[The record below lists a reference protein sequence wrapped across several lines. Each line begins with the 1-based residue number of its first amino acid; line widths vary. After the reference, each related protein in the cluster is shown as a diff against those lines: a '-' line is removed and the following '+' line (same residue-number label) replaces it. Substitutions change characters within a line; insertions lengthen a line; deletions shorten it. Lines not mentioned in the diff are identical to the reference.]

1 MSKIR
6 DLSERLWTGNL
17 DTSEAHPVTARYP
30 EGDEILDGVLYFK
43 GFASANTI
51 DTGEALVM
59 LDTGA
64 FNDTK
69 DLYDAVRRWRPDR
82 RLAAAVYS
90 HHHIDHIFG
99 VAPFDREAEQG
110 KGARPLVYAH
120 ANIAPN
126 FDRYKK
132 TLGWNAAINVRQFAF
147 PVDRFR
153 WPGEYR
159 YPDVAYDH
167 RLTFRSGDLTFELH
181 HARGETDDATWTWIP
196 ERKILAPGD
205 LFIWAA
211 PNAGNPQKVQR
222 YAGEWAAALREMDGL
237 GAEAMIPGHG
247 LPIFGRDR
255 IHEALSDTAE
265 LLESIEGQVI
275 AMMNRGVTLDAIL
288 HEVQM
293 PGRLLEKPYLRPVY
307 DDPQFIVRNVWR
319 LYGGWYDGEPDNLL
333 PAPRAEQAREW
344 IDLAGGIDAVLK
356 RAQDLT
362 AAGNSRLACHLVEY
376 AVLAEPQSADV
387 HAVRAEV
394 YAARSKGETSSMARN
409 ILNHAAL
416 ASQKHKRDLAG
427 DAAVAG
433 AEGAAPAA
441 AH

>member
-6 DLSERLWTGNL
+6 DLSERLWNGTI
-17 DTSEAHPVTARYP
+17 DSKAEHPVTARYP

-64 FNDTK
+64 FNDTR
-69 DLYDAVRRWRPDR
+69 DLYAAVRGWRPDK

-90 HHHIDHIFG
+90 HHHVDHIFG
-99 VAPFDREAEQG
+99 VTPFDKEAEQG
-110 KGARPLVYAH
+110 KAVRPIVYGH
-120 ANIAPN
+120 ANIGPN

-147 PVDRFR
+147 PVERFR
-153 WPGEYR
+153 WPDAYR
-159 YPDVAYDH
+159 YPDVAYQH
-167 RLTFRSGDLTFELH
+167 AVTFRSGDLTFELH

-222 YAGEWAAALREMDGL
+222 YAGEWAAALRQMDAL
-237 GAEAMIPGHG
+237 GADTMIPGHG
-247 LPIFGRDR
+247 MPIFGADR
-255 IHEALSDTAE
+255 IHQALSDTAE
-265 LLESIEGQVI
+265 LLETIEAQVV
-275 AMMNRGVTLDAIL
+275 AMMNRGVTLDTVL

-293 PGRLLEKPYLRPVY
+293 PQHLLAKPYLRPVY
-307 DDPQFIVRNVWR
+307 DDPQFIVRNIWR

-333 PAPRAEQAREW
+333 PSPRSEQAREW
-344 IDLAGGIDAVLK
+344 IALAGGIDAVLR
-356 RAQDLT
+356 RAKELT

-376 AVLAEPQSADV
+376 AVLADPASAEV

-394 YAARSKGETSSMARN
+394 YDVRSKLESSSMARN
-409 ILNHAAL
+409 ILNHASL
-416 ASQKHKRDLAG
+416 ASQKGKRDLAG

-433 AEGAAPAA
+433 AADAPTGA
-441 AH
+441 H